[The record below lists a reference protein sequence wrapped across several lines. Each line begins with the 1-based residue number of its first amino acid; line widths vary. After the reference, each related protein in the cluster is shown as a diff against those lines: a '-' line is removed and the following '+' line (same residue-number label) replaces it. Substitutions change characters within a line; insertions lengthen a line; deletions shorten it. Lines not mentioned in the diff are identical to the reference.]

1 MDELSEEDKLTVE
14 RARKI
19 QRFMSQPFSTAQ
31 VFTGHEGRLVK
42 LKDSVRSF
50 KEVLEGKH
58 DHLPEAAFF
67 MIGDVDEVAKKAAEI
82 MKQLESSK

>member
-31 VFTGHEGRLVK
+31 VFTGVEGRLVK
-42 LKDSVRSF
+42 LPDTIRSF
-50 KEVLEGKH
+50 KDILDGKH
-58 DHLPEAAFF
+58 DALPEAAFY
-67 MIGDVDEVAKKAAEI
+67 MIGDIDEAVRRAAEI
-82 MKQLESSK
+82 LKELEGK

>member
-31 VFTGHEGRLVK
+31 VFTGHEGRLVS
-42 LKDSVRSF
+42 LTDTIRSF
-50 KEVLEGKH
+50 KEILEGKH
-58 DHLPEAAFF
+58 DSLPEAAFL
-67 MIGDVDEVAKKAAEI
+67 MVGDVDECGRKAAEI
-82 MKQLESSK
+82 LKQLENK